1 MPSDFVLFVVV
12 GFIAQIVDGALGMAY
27 GVVSTTF
34 LLGFGVSP
42 AVASACVHSA
52 EVFTTAASA
61 TSHIANRNVEWRPLA
76 ILALAGATGGAIGAF
91 VLTSVDGAMVRPFV
105 TAYLAG
111 MGLWILSRAFR
122 KRPAEQVVARRRLLG
137 PLGLVGGFL
146 DSIGGGGWGPTVTTT
161 LVGTGAAPRKVIGT
175 VNAAEFIVTSATS
188 AAFLAA
194 ILSGHWSE
202 AVGVQQH
209 GAAIGGLIVGG
220 VLAAPL
226 AGIAVRKISPQTLTV
241 LVGLLVAGLASFQ
254 TWQIL
259 AG

>member
-1 MPSDFVLFVVV
+1 MPSDFVLFAVV
-12 GFIAQIVDGALGMAY
+12 GFVAQMIDGALGMAY

-76 ILALAGATGGAIGAF
+76 VLALAGALGGAIGAF
-91 VLTSVDGAMVRPFV
+91 VLTSVDGAVVRPFV
-105 TAYLAG
+105 TAYLAA
-111 MGLWILSRAFR
+111 MGVWILSRAFR
-122 KRPAEQVVARRRLLG
+122 AKATGEVVQERRFLG

-161 LVGTGAAPRKVIGT
+161 LVGAGGAPRKVIGT
-175 VNAAEFIVTSATS
+175 VNAAEFVVTSATS

-194 ILSGHWSE
+194 ILSGHWDE
-202 AVGVQQH
+202 ALSVRQH
-209 GAAIGGLIVGG
+209 GAAIAGLIVGG
-220 VLAAPL
+220 ICAAPI
-226 AGIAVRKISPQTLTV
+226 AGFAVRKIPQKTLTI
-241 LVGLLVAGLASFQ
+241 LVGLLVSGLALYQ
-254 TWQIL
+254 TWQAL
-259 AG
+259 NG